1 VCSLKLKIK
10 VLKPFSD
17 IIGKRELELDFK
29 GITLDDLLQYLVDR
43 YPKLKEEFYKNA
55 HELTDYLCIFVNDK
69 PISALDGTNTGLN
82 NGDELLFFVPVSGG

>member
-1 VCSLKLKIK
+1 MKLTIKI
-10 VLKPFSD
+10 LKPFSD

-29 GITLDDLLQYLVDR
+29 GITLDDLLTYLVDR
-43 YPKLKEEFYKNA
+43 YPKLNEEFYKNT

-69 PISALDGTNTGLN
+69 PISALEGINTELK

>member
-1 VCSLKLKIK
+1 MKLKIK
-10 VLKPFSD
+10 ILKPFSD
-17 IIGKRELELDFK
+17 IIGKKELELDFK
-29 GITLDDLLQYLVDR
+29 GITLDDLIKYLVDR

-69 PISALDGTNTGLN
+69 TISALDGTNTELK